1 MVDLS
6 LALNNHL
13 ERISRFFVSFQPPSP
28 PLCLIYPTRAHL
40 LPAQVPVHIPQRICR
55 LFYVF
60 PDFFLSA
67 FLYASTAMNL
77 WQREIR
83 CSVQN
88 KCVTY
93 IDSNRVRG
101 RQQEKREKESPWMR
115 ERERTRWA
123 EEGKKTEMLNTKK
136 KKKQKTKQNK
146 KKNKRR
152 KSRLD
157 VTKISVRNL

>member
-60 PDFFLSA
+60 PDVFLSA

-101 RQQEKREKESPWMR
+101 RQQEKREKEIPWMR
-115 ERERTRWA
+115 ERERERDGRRKAKRQKCWIRKR
-123 EEGKKTEMLNTKK
+123 KKNKKRSKTKK
-136 KKKQKTKQNK
+136 KIKEEKVGWMLQK
-146 KKNKRR
+146 
-152 KSRLD
+152 
-157 VTKISVRNL
+157 SV

>member
-13 ERISRFFVSFQPPSP
+13 VRISRFFVAFQPPSP
-28 PLCLIYPTRAHL
+28 PLCRIYPTRAHL

-55 LFYVF
+55 LLNVF
-60 PDFFLSA
+60 PDVFLPA
-67 FLYASTAMNL
+67 FLYASNAMNL

-83 CSVQN
+83 RSVQN

-101 RQQEKREKESPWMR
+101 CQQEKRHRESAIGLER
-115 ERERTRWA
+115 ERENTIGGGGQKDRNV
-123 EEGKKTEMLNTKK
+123 EYEKEKK
-136 KKKQKTKQNK
+136 
-146 KKNKRR
+146 KRR
-152 KSRLD
+152 K
-157 VTKISVRNL
+157 TKIK